1 MEAKITAGNLLLN
14 RYALHDFSSPLK
26 RPQVSVMNVLTG
38 TVYR

>member
-1 MEAKITAGNLLLN
+1 MEAKVITGNLLN

-38 TVYR
+38 KAYR